1 MISVD
6 VFAGSPSAEAKSED
20 FIFFDFLSFLESLS
34 LPIVSCKVVGPRI
47 VRRFYLCPS
56 GFEVFAIDGAD
67 IYTDARI
74 CFLPTHVFIYKLVN
88 QVRYDLLLPPGPNAN
103 KYYICRTI

>member
-6 VFAGSPSAEAKSED
+6 VFAGSPSAEAKSDD

-47 VRRFYLCPS
+47 VRRFYVRLDLKFS
-56 GFEVFAIDGAD
+56 RSTGAE
-67 IYTDARI
+67 TGDA
-74 CFLPTHVFIYKLVN
+74 T
-88 QVRYDLLLPPGPNAN
+88 
-103 KYYICRTI
+103 